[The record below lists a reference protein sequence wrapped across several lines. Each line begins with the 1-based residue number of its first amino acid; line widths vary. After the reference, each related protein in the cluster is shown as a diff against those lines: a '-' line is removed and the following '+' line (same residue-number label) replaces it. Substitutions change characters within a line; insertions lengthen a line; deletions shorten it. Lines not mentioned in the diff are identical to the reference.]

1 MNKKC
6 FKRGLWLAL
15 LLVSVLLIAAC
26 GGAQTPAAPAEE
38 EAAPAQE
45 EAAPTEEAAAPAE
58 AEQAA
63 PSGDKITIKLAENP
77 WTGSAVNVAVA
88 KILLE
93 ENLGYTVES
102 VTIDENAQWPAL
114 ATGDLSASLE
124 VWPSGHAE
132 NVKQY
137 VEDQKVVEKAGEL
150 GVVGKIGWYIP
161 TYMLEEHP
169 ELATWEGFKD
179 PENAALFKTA
189 ETGDQGQ
196 FLGGDPSWVQYD
208 EQIIKNLGL
217 DFKVVYAGSEQSILA
232 AVDGAYNRKEPILIY
247 FYKPHSAFAKYD
259 LTNVTLPEHTEE
271 CYAKAEAGGVDC
283 DYPTDV
289 LFKIAWGDLKNKA
302 PEAYQLITKMN
313 YTTDDQVVMIA
324 DVDTNGKTPEEA
336 ARAWLEKNEDK
347 WKAWLP

>member
-1 MNKKC
+1 MMNKKYL
-6 FKRGLWLAL
+6 KGLFLTMLLAVIV
-15 LLVSVLLIAAC
+15 LVMAAC
-26 GGAQTPAAPAEE
+26 GGAQPAAEPAKE

-45 EAAPTEEAAAPAE
+45 EAAPAEAE
-58 AEQAA
+58 AEQPAPSA
-63 PSGDKITIKLAENP
+63 PSGEKITIKLAENP
-77 WTGSAVNVAVA
+77 WTGSLVNVAVA
-88 KILLE
+88 KILLQE
-93 ENLGYTVES
+93 QLGYTVEN

-137 VEDQKVVEKAGEL
+137 IDDQKVVEKAGEL

-179 PENAALFKTA
+179 PANAALFKTA
-189 ETGDQGQ
+189 ETGDKGQ

-208 EQIIKNLGL
+208 EQIIKNLDL
-217 DFKVVYAGSEQSILA
+217 NFQVVYAGSEQAILA
-232 AVDGAYNRKEPILIY
+232 AVDSVYSRKEPILIY

-259 LTNVTLPEHTEE
+259 LTNVTLPENTEE

-289 LFKIAWGDLKNKA
+289 LFKIVWADLKNKA
-302 PEAYQLITKMN
+302 PDAYQLLSKMN
-313 YTTDDQVVMIA
+313 YSTDDQVVMIA
-324 DVDTNGKTPEEA
+324 DVDTNGKTAEEA
-336 ARAWLEKNEDK
+336 ARDWLGKNEDK